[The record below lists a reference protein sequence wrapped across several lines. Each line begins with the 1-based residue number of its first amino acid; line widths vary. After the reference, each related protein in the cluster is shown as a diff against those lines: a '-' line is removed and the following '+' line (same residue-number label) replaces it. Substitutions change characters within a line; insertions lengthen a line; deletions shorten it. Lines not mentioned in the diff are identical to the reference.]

1 MLVNAQIDNT
11 MPANKCFALFLGI
24 MLIFSAVSCGEDPL
38 ENSYETQESGPYLM
52 ADVSSVTV
60 PAQELKTA
68 PTDKAIMISSN
79 RAWTA
84 SLEPA
89 ADWLR
94 VSCLASGNDDHS
106 VKKTLVLFSFNMYED
121 EETDR
126 QTVLKLKGEDGLS
139 LDIPVIQ
146 RKAIP
151 VPLLLLPSEDCVAVL
166 AEMPGGNAVVKNL
179 TITTNISWTAAFE
192 PAVDW
197 VSVTPATYVQD
208 DREEAEVD
216 MVLTFQPNAST
227 TDDRSTKLVLTA
239 DGGKGRL
246 EIPITQNKKE
256 AIVQWVSSATDYVS
270 TAEGSMTLEFVAT
283 DAWTA
288 TLNDAAE
295 GISLS
300 ATSGDPTVTSLN
312 VNFTRFE
319 GPGAVRSATVVLSL
333 TNGVNASL
341 AVRQIGTELSL
352 NLIGGN
358 QPFSTDITYGTAVV
372 GETKNYTLVCN
383 GKSYDFAFGA
393 VSADGYKF
401 VAATEDKTCGL
412 LTNKNDW
419 IRLPAVEGMKLKEVE
434 IYTSNMGSS
443 ASKGY
448 GRRETPDGAEL
459 AAKWVYAHGEWCDL
473 VLDNPAAGK
482 IYYIAS
488 LNNSAYFSKLNLI
501 YE

>member
-1 MLVNAQIDNT
+1 
-11 MPANKCFALFLGI
+11 MPANKCFAFSLGI
-24 MLIFSAVSCGEDPL
+24 MLVFSGVSCGEDPL
-38 ENSYETQESGPYLM
+38 ESSYETQESGPYLR

-79 RAWTA
+79 RSWTA

-94 VSCLASGNDDHS
+94 VSSLASTNDDHS
-106 VKKTLVLFSFNMYED
+106 VKKTLVLFSFNMYEN
-121 EETDR
+121 EEVDR

-151 VPLLLLPSEDCVAVL
+151 IPLLLLPSEDSVAVL
-166 AEMPGGNAVVKNL
+166 AEMPGGNAIEKNL

-197 VSVTPATYVQD
+197 VSVTPVTYVQD

-239 DGGKGRL
+239 AEGRGKL

-270 TAEGSMTLEFVAT
+270 TAEGSVTLEFVAT

-288 TLNDAAE
+288 TLKDAAD

-300 ATSGDPTVTSLN
+300 ATSGDPTVTSLK

-319 GPGAVRSATVVLSL
+319 GPGAVRSATVELSL
-333 TNGVNASL
+333 TNGVKASL

-352 NLIGGN
+352 NFINGN
-358 QPFSTDITYGTAVV
+358 QPFTTDITYGTAVV
-372 GETKNYTLVCN
+372 GESKDYTLVCN
-383 GKSYDFAFGA
+383 GKSYDFTFGA
-393 VSADGYKF
+393 VSADGYTF
-401 VAATEDKTCGL
+401 VAAAEGKTCGIM
-412 LTNKNDW
+412 TYKGDW
-419 IRLPAVEGMKLKEVE
+419 LKLPGVEGMKLKTVE
-434 IYTSNMGSS
+434 LYMSNMGSG
-443 ASKGY
+443 ANKGY
-448 GRRETPDGAEL
+448 ALHETPDGS
-459 AAKWVYAHGEWCDL
+459 DL
-473 VLDNPAAGK
+473 VVSYVPAHDAWCTLTLNSSNAGQR
-482 IYYIAS
+482 YYVVS
-488 LNNSAYFSKLNLI
+488 KNNTGYYSRINLI
-501 YE
+501 YEK